1 MREQESAFLGKISAG
16 MTHEIK
22 NVLAII
28 RESAG
33 LMEDL
38 LSLCRE
44 SSFPYQEKFG
54 KVLGTIQEQVRRGVE
69 LTTRLNRFA
78 HSMDAPV
85 AEIEVGAFLEQ
96 MAFLTQR
103 FARLKRLELE
113 VLPAEQPITIRTDPF
128 RLQLI
133 LAACLDHLFGLVK
146 EGGRIGLRPRLEG
159 ANVAIHIFGVKEG
172 FTGPSPEGELPEEL
186 GSLAEIIR
194 ALKAELHTLDA
205 GGDAGFVLRL
215 PMELATETHCN

>member
-1 MREQESAFLGKISAG
+1 MKEQESAFLGKISAG

-38 LSLCRE
+38 LSLCRD
-44 SSFPYQEKFG
+44 SSFPYHEKFRS
-54 KVLGTIQEQVRRGVE
+54 VLGTIQDQVRRGVE

-78 HSMDAPV
+78 HSMDAPL
-85 AEIEVGAFLEQ
+85 AEFEVSALLEQ
-96 MAFLTQR
+96 MVSLMRR

-113 VLPAEQPITIRTDPF
+113 AFPAGKPITIKTDPF

-133 LAACLDHLFGLVK
+133 LAACLDHLFGLAK
-146 EGGRIGLRPRLEG
+146 EGGRIGLRPQLDG
-159 ANVAIHIFGVKEG
+159 GNVAIRIFGEKEG
-172 FTGPSPEGELPEEL
+172 FSGPPRDGELPEEL
-186 GSLAEIIR
+186 GPLAETIQ
-194 ALKAELHTLDA
+194 ALQAELRTLDA
-205 GGDAGFVLRL
+205 GGDAGFVLLL
-215 PMELATETHCN
+215 PVEIQ

>member
-1 MREQESAFLGKISAG
+1 MQEQESAFLGKISAG

-38 LSLCRE
+38 LSLCRD
-44 SSFPYQEKFG
+44 SSFPYHEKFSN
-54 KVLGTIQEQVRRGVE
+54 VLGTIQQQVRRGVE

-85 AEIEVGAFLEQ
+85 AEVEVRALLEQ
-96 MAFLTQR
+96 MVTLMQR

-113 VLPAEQPITIRTDPF
+113 AFPAAQPITIKTDPF
-128 RLQLI
+128 RLQLV
-133 LAACLDHLFGLVK
+133 LAACLDHLFGLAK
-146 EGGRIGLRPRLEG
+146 EGGRIGLRPQRDG
-159 ANVAIHIFGVKEG
+159 SQVAIRIFGEKET
-172 FTGPSPEGELPEEL
+172 FASPPSEGQLPEEL
-186 GSLAEIIR
+186 GVLSEVIQ
-194 ALKAELHTLDA
+194 ALQAELRSLDA
-205 GGDAGFVLRL
+205 GGDAGFVLLL
-215 PMELATETHCN
+215 PTEPH